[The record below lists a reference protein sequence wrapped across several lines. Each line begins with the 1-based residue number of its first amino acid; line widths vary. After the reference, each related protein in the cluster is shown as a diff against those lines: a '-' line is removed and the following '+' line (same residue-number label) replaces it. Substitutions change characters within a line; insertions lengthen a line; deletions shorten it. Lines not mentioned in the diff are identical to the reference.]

1 MGGDSFVHALSR
13 EGLWRCRNGTGR
25 PVAFGVSSRTAFWP
39 LTVFAYRKHASS
51 LDRGAKRKGV
61 ERCKGCVRASVLP
74 QRRAVPVEHGTW
86 TRTPPFRSD
95 KETLQGLNSRRTS
108 TPRHA
113 SLLWVWQRAVAAL
126 VGVAA
131 LVVLRELSLLLTPV
145 WAVSTMAKLPLL
157 ASTSFVTEVPTGSV
171 FLTTQLS
178 LVELRKKAL
187 AWFFL
192 FASSSA
198 LAAAETAITA
208 LYPWKVRD
216 LAESEGNTSPFGLL
230 NRDITRYLTTILVA
244 STLCGVYSTAL
255 ATDVAT
261 RIFGPVGVGYATG
274 IMTVVFLFFG
284 EILPKTLAVHNS
296 EKVARFMLRPLH
308 FLSLLLYPVGKAF
321 SFLVNL
327 TLTASGLE
335 HSSEPLVSENELRLI
350 TAGARRS
357 GGINMHEQDMI
368 ESVLDLEETEVR
380 EIMKPRVEMTC
391 VGGENTLE
399 QFLALEKATHYSRY
413 PVYGENVD
421 DIIGILYVK
430 RLLEFLGNDDERLRN
445 ILVAT
450 LAEPAIFVPESLPV
464 WRVLEEMRRKRI
476 HMAIVVDEYG
486 GTAGLVTLE
495 DIMEE
500 IVGEIYDED
509 DSDFE
514 EQEQEVVR
522 IDENTW
528 VMDGQARFERVA
540 ETIGMHV
547 AEEDLHEYGTIGGF
561 LCDRMGGIPDRGDQV
576 VIDEFQF
583 FVDNADDRRIL
594 RVRARRFSSSVNEE
608 GANRAS
614 QPVVSIPE
622 STSDQDKPSSTKQEN
637 PDAHTTRN
645 GQAMTME
652 VGPIGAEPTMRS
664 HSPQMPDAR
673 TSSNGREAQMMI
685 PGDHISSN
693 DSLETR

>member
-1 MGGDSFVHALSR
+1 VGALLAPVLAAPAVGKFSFVA
-13 EGLWRCRNGTGR
+13 C
-25 PVAFGVSSRTAFWP
+25 
-39 LTVFAYRKHASS
+39 
-51 LDRGAKRKGV
+51 
-61 ERCKGCVRASVLP
+61 
-74 QRRAVPVEHGTW
+74 
-86 TRTPPFRSD
+86 
-95 KETLQGLNSRRTS
+95 
-108 TPRHA
+108 
-113 SLLWVWQRAVAAL
+113 
-126 VGVAA
+126 
-131 LVVLRELSLLLTPV
+131 
-145 WAVSTMAKLPLL
+145 
-157 ASTSFVTEVPTGSV
+157 TSFVAELPPTTILPS
-171 FLTTQLS
+171 THLS
-178 LVELRKKAL
+178 LDELRKKAL
-187 AWFFL
+187 AWFLL

-216 LAESEGNTSPFGLL
+216 LAESEGNSSPFGRL
-230 NRDITRYLTTILVA
+230 NEDITRYLTTILVA
-244 STLCGVYSTAL
+244 STICGVYSTAL
-255 ATDVAT
+255 ATEVAT
-261 RIFGPVGVGYATG
+261 RIFGSVGVGYATG

-308 FLSLLLYPVGKAF
+308 LLSLLLYPVGKAF
-321 SFLVNL
+321 SFLVNM

-357 GGINMHEQDMI
+357 GGINVHEQDMI

-391 VGGENTLE
+391 IAGDSTLE

-413 PVYGENVD
+413 PVLGENID
-421 DIIGILYVK
+421 DIVGILYVK
-430 RLLEFLGNDDERLRN
+430 RLLEFLGSDDERLQN
-445 ILVAT
+445 IPVAK

-509 DSDFE
+509 DSDYE
-514 EQEQEVVR
+514 EEEQEVVR

-528 VMDGQARFERVA
+528 VMDGQARLERVA
-540 ETIGMHV
+540 ETIGMQIS
-547 AEEDLHEYGTIGGF
+547 EEDLHEYGTIGGF

-576 VIDEFQF
+576 IIDAFEF

-594 RVRARRFSSSVNEE
+594 RVRARRFNAPLTESNTQVANEPALLTPASTVDQYKQRSSELDS
-608 GANRAS
+608 
-614 QPVVSIPE
+614 
-622 STSDQDKPSSTKQEN
+622 K
-637 PDAHTTRN
+637 DAT
-645 GQAMTME
+645 A
-652 VGPIGAEPTMRS
+652 A
-664 HSPQMPDAR
+664 
-673 TSSNGREAQMMI
+673 SNGPVEHNETHPAETESNPKANTSPRVSD
-685 PGDHISSN
+685 GDVSSDN
-693 DSLETR
+693 RTAPETETRTTVMMQMLSMNGDSPKDPRDPRQAPTQ